1 MANEVAGLTTRGDL
15 ATHIATFIQDLSA
28 ARRAMILRD
37 LDYGYRQALER
48 YDWPQLIRWADS
60 DIVVSNGQAYFFT
73 PKDVRT
79 ILGLVDAT
87 TPFVTQ
93 EMTAGG
99 LIAQSG
105 GFTQISGVPTSYAE
119 VGEFGINTVLSA
131 ATALEI
137 LSSDSGTNPSDSR
150 TGWIRGRLNGQ
161 QQSVSF
167 TLTGTIPVAVGT
179 WDEVYE
185 TSLSTTSTTLT
196 VTLRTVSSASTVA
209 IVAPNESRA
218 VYRRYRL
225 FTLPSGTRT
234 YRIIYKY
241 TPPQIFDETH
251 VYLIPI
257 QNYLIEWG
265 IAKSYESRRQYDLAQ
280 RHTQEAEVAISKSWY
295 EICGNRVEM
304 AVPLAALSRITQGSG
319 IVINA
324 YGYR

>member
-1 MANEVAGLTTRGDL
+1 MSNEVSGLNTRGDL
-15 ATHIATFIQDLSA
+15 ATHIATFIQDLST

-60 DIVVSNGQAYFFT
+60 DIVVSSGQAYFFT
-73 PKDVRT
+73 GKDVRT
-79 ILGLVDAT
+79 VIGLVDAT

-93 EMTAGG
+93 EITTSA

-105 GFTQISGVPTSYAE
+105 GFTQISGIPTGFAE
-119 VGEFGINTVLSA
+119 VGEFGINTVL
-131 ATALEI
+131 TAGTNLEV
-137 LSSDSGTNPSDSR
+137 LSSATDTR
-150 TGWIRGRLNGQ
+150 TGWIRGRLSGQ
-161 QQSVSF
+161 QKTEAI
-167 TLTGTIPVAVGT
+167 TLDGTNIVPLGA
-179 WDEVYE
+179 WDEVFE
-185 TSLSTTSTTLT
+185 FSLASSSTTLT
-196 VTLRTVSSASTVA
+196 VTLRIDTTQATVA
-209 IVAPNESRA
+209 QIVPNESEA

-241 TPPQIFDETH
+241 TPPQIFSETH
-251 VYLIPI
+251 VFQIPI
-257 QNYLIEWG
+257 ENYLIEWG
-265 IAKSYESRRQYDLAQ
+265 IAKSYESRRQYDLAG
-280 RHTQEAEVAISKSWY
+280 RHSQLAEAAITKTWY
-295 EICGNRVEM
+295 EITGNRVDT